1 MAHDTTLSP
10 FAPAKHPEVP
20 AIKGV
25 RFAAVEAGIKYK
37 GRTDLMLAVLEPGS
51 VAGGVLT
58 KSRTCS
64 AAVNWCR
71 DKLKSG
77 QARAVVVNAGNAN
90 AFTGRKGDEAVQL
103 TAEAAAK
110 AVGCKTDEV
119 YLASTGV
126 IGEPMDAGAF
136 AHRIQEMAGT
146 ASQTA
151 WFDAASAIMTTDTF
165 PKLATTSCKIGSETV
180 TIGGFAKGSGMIAPD
195 MATMLSF
202 IFTDANIT
210 QPLLQELTFEIAD
223 KTFNCITVDSDTS
236 TSDTVLVFATGK
248 SGGAQISEKDS
259 PEAMAFHDALQ
270 EVMLD
275 LAQQV
280 VKDGEGLTKFVT
292 VNVTGAASDAAA
304 KSIALAMG
312 NSPLLKTAIAGEDA
326 NWGRVVM
333 AVGKSGE
340 EANRDRLKI
349 QFGPHVLANEGQR
362 APDYSE
368 DVAAAYMKNSEIEVS
383 VDVGIGDGKAT
394 IWTCDLTHGYISIN
408 ADYRS

>member
-1 MAHDTTLSP
+1 MAHDTTPSP
-10 FAPAKHPEVP
+10 FAPASQPDVP

-25 RFAAVEAGIKYK
+25 RFDAIEARIKYK
-37 GRTDLMLAVLEPGS
+37 GRKDLMLAVLDEGT

-64 AAVNWCR
+64 AAVSWCR
-71 DKLKSG
+71 DRLKTG
-77 QARAVVVNAGNAN
+77 KARAVVVNAGNAN
-90 AFTGRKGDEAVQL
+90 AFTGKKGDDAVQL

-110 AVGCKTDEV
+110 AVGCEVDEV

-136 AHRIQEMAGT
+136 AHRITEMAGT
-146 ASQTA
+146 ASGPA
-151 WFDAASAIMTTDTF
+151 WLDAASAIMTTDTF
-165 PKLATTSCKIGSETV
+165 PKLATSTCKIGGQTV

-202 IFTDANIT
+202 VFTDAKIA
-210 QPLLQELTFEIAD
+210 QPLLQDLTFDIAD

-236 TSDTVLVFATGK
+236 TSDTVLVFATGG
-248 SGGAQISEKDS
+248 SGASEISDKTS
-259 PEAMAFHDALQ
+259 PEAVAFRDALHR
-270 EVMLD
+270 VMLD

-292 VNVTGAASDAAA
+292 VNVTGAATDAAA
-304 KSIALAMG
+304 KRIALSMG

-340 EANRDRLKI
+340 EADRDRLKI
-349 QFGPHVLANEGQR
+349 KFGPHLLANEGER
-362 APDYSE
+362 APEYSE
-368 DVAAAYMKNSEIEVS
+368 DVAAAYMKNAEIEVS

>member
-1 MAHDTTLSP
+1 MAHDTTVSP
-10 FAPAKHPEVP
+10 FAPASQPDIP

-25 RFAAVEAGIKYK
+25 RFDAVEAGIKYK
-37 GRTDLMLAVLEPGS
+37 GRKDLMLAILDEGT

-64 AAVNWCR
+64 AAVTWCR
-71 DKLKSG
+71 DRLQTGK
-77 QARAVVVNAGNAN
+77 ARAVVVNAGNAN
-90 AFTGRKGDEAVQL
+90 AFTGKKGDDAVRL
-103 TAEAAAK
+103 TAEAAAG
-110 AVGCKTDEV
+110 AVGCKLEEV

-136 AHRIQEMAGT
+136 AHQIKQMAGT
-146 ASQTA
+146 ATETA
-151 WFDAASAIMTTDTF
+151 WLDAASAIMTTDTF
-165 PKLATTSCKIGSETV
+165 PKLATATCQIAGEEV

-202 IFTDANIT
+202 VFTDAKIT
-210 QPLLQELTFEIAD
+210 QPLLQQLTSEIAD

-236 TSDTVLVFATGK
+236 TSDTVLVFATG
-248 SGGAQISEKDS
+248 GAQNAEIADKNSTDS
-259 PEAMAFHDALQ
+259 KAFYEALHT
-270 EVMLD
+270 VMLD

-292 VNVTGAASDAAA
+292 VNVTGAASDEAA
-304 KSIALAMG
+304 KRIALAMG

-340 EANRDRLKI
+340 EADRDRLKI
-349 QFGPHVLANEGQR
+349 QFGPHVLANEGER

-368 DVAAAYMKNSEIEVS
+368 DVAAAYMKNAEIEVS
-383 VDVGIGDGKAT
+383 VDVGIGNGKAT